1 MSHRD
6 LILYE
11 EDQRRLTE
19 NLRSLCVGA
28 KSRAVFLIDKNGRL
42 LAQAG
47 EADAVDT
54 TTLASLTAGSVAAT
68 SGLAQLLGEREFS
81 ALVHEGA
88 EESLH
93 VSLVAG
99 EAILVVLFDR
109 QSSLGLV
116 RLRVKRA
123 AEELARTFA
132 GIGVQGSRAA
142 GEELGQITDEDI
154 ENLFSA

>member
-19 NLRSLCVGA
+19 NLRSLCAGA

-54 TTLASLTAGSVAAT
+54 TTLASLTAGIVAAT
-68 SGLAQLLGEREFS
+68 SGLAQLLGEREFN

-88 EESLH
+88 QESLH

-109 QSSLGLV
+109 HSLGLV
-116 RLRVKRA
+116 RLRVKKA
-123 AEELARTFA
+123 AEEIARTFA
-132 GIGVQGSRAA
+132 TIGTQGDRAA
-142 GEELGQITDEDI
+142 GDEMGQITDEDI

>member
-1 MSHRD
+1 M
-6 LILYE
+6 
-11 EDQRRLTE
+11 
-19 NLRSLCVGA
+19 
-28 KSRAVFLIDKNGRL
+28 FLIDKNGRL

-47 EADAVDT
+47 EADVVDT

-81 ALVHEGA
+81 ALVHEGSA
-88 EESLH
+88 ESLH

-109 QSSLGLV
+109 KSSSLGLV
-116 RLRVKRA
+116 RLRVKQA
-123 AEELARTFA
+123 AEELARIFA
-132 GIGVQGSRAA
+132 GIGAQGSRAA
-142 GEELGQITDEDI
+142 GEDLGQITDEDI

>member
-1 MSHRD
+1 MSHRV

-11 EDQRRLTE
+11 EDQRRLTG
-19 NLRSLCVGA
+19 NLRSLCAGA

-47 EADAVDT
+47 EADVVDT
-54 TTLASLTAGSVAAT
+54 TTLASLTAGIVAAT

-88 EESLH
+88 QESLH
-93 VSLVAG
+93 VSMVAG

-116 RLRVKRA
+116 RLRVKKA
-123 AEELARTFA
+123 AEEIARTFA
-132 GIGVQGSRAA
+132 TIGTQGDRAA
-142 GEELGQITDEDI
+142 GDELGQITDEEI